1 MAAAPRPAE
10 TTRSPGPK
18 PLSTAAA
25 AGVFAVIAAWFLY
38 FAHAGLRAPLTED
51 DLMNLYK
58 YAEKAASNVVLD
70 NVFFW
75 SSAYRPLGSFF
86 YLPLYKLFGV
96 DPLPYRIVC
105 FALLGLNLALL
116 YRFCARLAGSHEIA
130 FLATILAAYHAWFV
144 DLYYNSGTI
153 FDLLCYG
160 LYLSAFLM
168 YTGIRTR
175 GGVPRG
181 RQLWAIAALYALA
194 LDAKEMAVT
203 LPLFLLLYEAIF
215 HPAALRYPM
224 AWLRKE
230 GRSVWIT
237 AIMTAAYVAGKL
249 SGTDS
254 LIDNS
259 RYVLHISPVRFLKTF
274 HLYLNPLLYQDH
286 RFHDSN
292 TVQLLVA
299 MLVVAALLRS
309 RAMLFAWCWLLL
321 TVLPVS
327 FIPHYAAFFEYLPLA
342 GWVLYAA
349 TLLVTIRR
357 AVAGRLPRGPQIATQ
372 AALLLG
378 LAAFLAPLHAR
389 QSPQALHLFMSVQF
403 PSREIFQGLSELRP
417 SLRRGARVLYVGD
430 PFPKESYTLLFA
442 TALFYRDLSITV
454 DRAAAPKPGY
464 DVILGFHEGRFV
476 AIPNP

>member
-1 MAAAPRPAE
+1 MAAPRTAE
-10 TTRSPGPK
+10 APRSPGPK

-25 AGVFAVIAAWFLY
+25 AGAFAAIAAWFLY

-58 YAEKAASNVVLD
+58 FAEKAGSAVILD

-75 SSAYRPLGSFF
+75 SSAYRPLGGFF
-86 YLPLYKLFGV
+86 YLPLYRLFGV

-116 YRFCARLAGSHEIA
+116 YRFCARLSSSHEIA
-130 FLATILAAYHAWFV
+130 FLATFLAAYHAWFV

-160 LYLSAFLM
+160 FYLSAFLV
-168 YTGIRTR
+168 YTGIRAC
-175 GGVPRG
+175 GAVPGG
-181 RQLWAIAALYALA
+181 RQLWAIAAIYALA

-203 LPLFLLLYEAIF
+203 LPLFLLLYEVIF
-215 HPAALRYPM
+215 HPAALRRPM
-224 AWLRKE
+224 AWLRRE
-230 GRSVWIT
+230 GRTVWIT

-249 SGTDS
+249 SGPDS

-292 TVQLLVA
+292 TVQLLIA

-309 RAMLFAWCWLLL
+309 RAMLFSWCWLLL
-321 TVLPVS
+321 TALPVS

-342 GWVLYAA
+342 GWVLYGA

-357 AVAGRLPRGPQIATQ
+357 AVAGWVPRVPQLATQ

-389 QSPQALHLFMSVQF
+389 QSPQTLRLFMSVQF
-403 PSREIFQGLSELRP
+403 PTREIFQGLSELRQP
-417 SLRRGARVLYVGD
+417 LRRGARVLYVGD
-430 PFPKESYTLLFA
+430 PFPKDSYTLLFA
-442 TALFYRDLSITV
+442 TALFYRDLSIAV
-454 DRAAAPKPGY
+454 DRAAVPQPGY
-464 DVILGFHEGRFV
+464 DAVFAFREGQLV
-476 AIPNP
+476 VIPNP